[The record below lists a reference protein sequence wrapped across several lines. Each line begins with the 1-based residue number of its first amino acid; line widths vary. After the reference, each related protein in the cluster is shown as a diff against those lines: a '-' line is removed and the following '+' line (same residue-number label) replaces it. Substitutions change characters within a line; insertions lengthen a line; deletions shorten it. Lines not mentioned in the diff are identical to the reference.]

1 MINKK
6 YLNISEVSKM
16 LQIEEYK
23 IRYWDSIDPKTNNY
37 RIEGISTKSK
47 GGTRYFNKEN
57 IKKLE
62 KLKSVL
68 YNGNNQNYSL
78 KLAEKILSSNNEQNN
93 QKDNKYSNNLNL
105 NNIEKINQILNKMR
119 LLLNKSKL
127 QYFYKK
133 KSLFINNLN

>member
-23 IRYWDSIDPKTNNY
+23 IRYWDSIDPKTNKY

-57 IKKLE
+57 IKKIE
-62 KLKSVL
+62 KVKNIL
-68 YNGNNQNYSL
+68 YDGKGQNYPI
-78 KLAEKILSSNNEQNN
+78 KLAEKILSSNYKLSNNKHENYPNN
-93 QKDNKYSNNLNL
+93 QHVD
-105 NNIEKINQILNKMR
+105 NIEKIEQILNKMR
-119 LLLNKSKL
+119 LLLN
-127 QYFYKK
+127 
-133 KSLFINNLN
+133 NN